1 MDNKDNFHIFCFQK
15 TLFVFLVDKIFASG
29 WMRLKINS
37 ISVFILRSLR
47 FKAIPMLIESDI
59 ELKYSQVR
67 EYIQTFD
74 DFYVFLLSL
83 YEPEFSTSEE
93 AQF

>member
-1 MDNKDNFHIFCFQK
+1 
-15 TLFVFLVDKIFASG
+15 
-29 WMRLKINS
+29 MRLKINS
-37 ISVFILRSLR
+37 MSFFIVRSLR
-47 FKAIPMLIESDI
+47 FKAILMLIESDI

-83 YEPEFSTSEE
+83 
-93 AQF
+93 